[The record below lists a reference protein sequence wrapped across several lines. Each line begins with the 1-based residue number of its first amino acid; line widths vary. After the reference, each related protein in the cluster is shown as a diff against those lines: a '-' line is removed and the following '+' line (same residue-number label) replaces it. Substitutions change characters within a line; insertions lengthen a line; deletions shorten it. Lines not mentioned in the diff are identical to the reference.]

1 MRRRERAKRPS
12 CHSLQIK
19 AVIGQRTT
27 HACRIACMMWH
38 TLGKK
43 HTLTHT
49 TRCFVHLK
57 PPLWLVTEQQSIAF
71 ICLSTLQ
78 LQSNWLPLF
87 LSCFLNFHPTSSL
100 PSLPSCLFF
109 LSDVESFPTALST
122 SYFLH
127 TDSYLAFHLSIL
139 FSTITP
145 LWSYRR
151 KTKNDFAFEVL
162 AFKLWHSSYY
172 GLKSLDSET
181 AALDSLAQTVLTYT
195 FLNKYQYQPLLIFT
209 GALKHKHTL

>member
-1 MRRRERAKRPS
+1 MFPQFS
-12 CHSLQIK
+12 SHF
-19 AVIGQRTT
+19 VF
-27 HACRIACMMWH
+27 
-38 TLGKK
+38 TLAP
-43 HTLTHT
+43 
-49 TRCFVHLK
+49 V
-57 PPLWLVTEQQSIAF
+57 
-71 ICLSTLQ
+71 LS
-78 LQSNWLPLF
+78 LF
-87 LSCFLNFHPTSSL
+87 LVWCWILSHCSL
-100 PSLPSCLFF
+100 HLL
-109 LSDVESFPTALST
+109 
-122 SYFLH
+122 
-127 TDSYLAFHLSIL
+127 FHLSIL

-209 GALKHKHTL
+209 GALKHKHSNTHFSLLSLFFVISYSFFISFVLYLTDSPGFLYSSSSLAPFYPASFLYLLCHSFSRSSQILLCPFSSRPPPPVSFSPPVLQFPLPSTPLYPVSLYR